1 MAKATVMA
9 VVNQKGGTG
18 KTTTCE
24 NLGGGLAME
33 GKKVLLVDTDPQAS
47 LTICL
52 GHPVPD
58 QLSPTLSD
66 MMGKILSEQ
75 PIAPG
80 EGILHHPEGVD
91 LIPANIE
98 LSGLE
103 VSLVNAMSRET
114 ILKQYLDTVK
124 QNYDFILLDCMP
136 SLGMLTVNALAA
148 ADNVLIPVQAA
159 YLPAKGLEQLLQT
172 INKVRRQI
180 NPKLRIEGIL
190 LTMVDSR
197 TNYSKDI
204 SNLIRENYGGKLKVY
219 KTDIPRSVRAEEISA
234 EGTSIFKHDPKGKV
248 ADAYRVLTKEV
259 LSNAEKRRKHQLEQL
274 R

>member
-24 NLGGGLAME
+24 NLGVGLAME

-114 ILKQYLDTVK
+114 ILKQDRKSTRLNSSHNN
-124 QNYDFILLDCMP
+124 QSRMP
-136 SLGMLTVNALAA
+136 S
-148 ADNVLIPVQAA
+148 
-159 YLPAKGLEQLLQT
+159 
-172 INKVRRQI
+172 
-180 NPKLRIEGIL
+180 
-190 LTMVDSR
+190 
-197 TNYSKDI
+197 
-204 SNLIRENYGGKLKVY
+204 
-219 KTDIPRSVRAEEISA
+219 SA
-234 EGTSIFKHDPKGKV
+234 
-248 ADAYRVLTKEV
+248 
-259 LSNAEKRRKHQLEQL
+259 
-274 R
+274 